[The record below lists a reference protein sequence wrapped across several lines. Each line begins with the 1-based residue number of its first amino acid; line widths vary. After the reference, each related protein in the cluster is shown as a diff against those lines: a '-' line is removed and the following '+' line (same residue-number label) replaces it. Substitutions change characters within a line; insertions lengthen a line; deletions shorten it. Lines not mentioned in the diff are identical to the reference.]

1 MCKGNYAYS
10 VKLNM
15 PLMHLFANVYF
26 FTGAQLPQYTSHVIC
41 IFSLTNTLYRHN
53 YLNILFWPIICFVK
67 EDMMSSDDD
76 TKAQKLKKDGIL
88 NLRPEQVKDEL
99 FQQYDF
105 FDPRDLLQVKY
116 EMIRRVQKD
125 SWTVMQASKTFGFS
139 RPSYYEAQNSFN
151 RKGLPGLIPGQR
163 GPKSAHKLSDHV
175 MEFVEE
181 AIAKDSTLH
190 SSQIALLLEK
200 RFDLKVHP
208 RSIERAMDR
217 RKKKE
222 KKKINEM

>member
-1 MCKGNYAYS
+1 
-10 VKLNM
+10 
-15 PLMHLFANVYF
+15 
-26 FTGAQLPQYTSHVIC
+26 
-41 IFSLTNTLYRHN
+41 
-53 YLNILFWPIICFVK
+53 
-67 EDMMSSDDD
+67 MSSDDD
-76 TKAQKLKKDGIL
+76 SKAQKLKKDGVL

-139 RPSYYEAQNSFN
+139 RPSYYEARNSFN

-190 SSQIALLLEK
+190 ASQIALLLEK
-200 RFDLKVHP
+200 HFDLKVHP
-208 RSIERAMDR
+208 RSIERALDR

-222 KKKINEM
+222 KKKTNEM

>member
-1 MCKGNYAYS
+1 
-10 VKLNM
+10 
-15 PLMHLFANVYF
+15 
-26 FTGAQLPQYTSHVIC
+26 
-41 IFSLTNTLYRHN
+41 
-53 YLNILFWPIICFVK
+53 
-67 EDMMSSDDD
+67 MMSSDDD
-76 TKAQKLKKDGIL
+76 SKAQKLKKDGIL

-116 EMIRRVQKD
+116 EMICRVQRD

-139 RPSYYEAQNSFN
+139 RPSYYEAQHSFN

-190 SSQIALLLEK
+190 ASQIALLLEK

-208 RSIERAMDR
+208 RSIERALDR

-222 KKKINEM
+222 KNQ

>member
-1 MCKGNYAYS
+1 
-10 VKLNM
+10 
-15 PLMHLFANVYF
+15 
-26 FTGAQLPQYTSHVIC
+26 
-41 IFSLTNTLYRHN
+41 
-53 YLNILFWPIICFVK
+53 
-67 EDMMSSDDD
+67 MMSSDDD
-76 TKAQKLKKDGIL
+76 SKAQKLKEDGVL

-116 EMIRRVQKD
+116 EMIRRVQRD
-125 SWTVMQASKTFGFS
+125 SWTVMQASKAFGLS

-151 RKGLPGLIPGQR
+151 RKGLPGLIPMQR
-163 GPKSAHKLSDHV
+163 GPKSAHKLSDNV

-190 SSQIALLLEK
+190 ASQIALLLEK

-208 RSIERAMDR
+208 RSIERALDR
-217 RKKKE
+217 REKKRKE
-222 KKKINEM
+222 KNQ